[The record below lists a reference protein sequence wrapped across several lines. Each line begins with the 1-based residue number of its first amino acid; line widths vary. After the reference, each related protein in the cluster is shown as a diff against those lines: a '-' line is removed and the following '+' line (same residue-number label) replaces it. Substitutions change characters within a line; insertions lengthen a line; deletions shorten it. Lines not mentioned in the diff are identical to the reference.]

1 MKKKTLQMRRLRSEE
16 IGIFRMMMMNMLN
29 NSPDPYATI
38 MYPIDV
44 GPFVRLIDEFRKT
57 GKSISLHAIYNKM
70 LSIVISEN
78 PIANQIVFGNKVYQ
92 KEGVHIANGFLL
104 PGNNEVLA
112 HLIMENCQLKSLET
126 IQREFKRKMVSKAR
140 EYSTPPKKINV
151 QIMGLMIRLGITKLI
166 GGKKLFEMGFERGL
180 VSNIIFLNHTFKKPS
195 TFLFIKPVIGN
206 VPVRIH
212 AHSPI
217 PHLFL
222 ENGHVK
228 EKHIALFSMTVD
240 HRVGHGLHMQEIGES
255 LQKIAAEPE
264 KFLL

>member
-1 MKKKTLQMRRLRSEE
+1 MKKTLQMRRLRSEE
-16 IGIFRMMMMNMLN
+16 IGIFRMIMMNMLY

-44 GPFVRLIDEFRKT
+44 DPFNKLIDEFKKS

-104 PGNNEVLA
+104 PGSNEVLA
-112 HLIMENCQLKSLET
+112 PLIMENCQLKSLET
-126 IQREFKRKMVSKAR
+126 IQRELKRTMISKAK
-140 EYSTPPKKINV
+140 EFSTPPKKLNV
-151 QIMGLMIRLGITKLI
+151 QIMGMMIRLGFTRLI
-166 GGKKLFEMGFERGL
+166 GEKKLFEMGFEKGL
-180 VSNIIFLNHTFKKPS
+180 VSNIFFLNHTFKNPS
-195 TFLFIKPVIGN
+195 TFIFIKPVIGN

-212 AHSPI
+212 AHSPV

-222 ENGHVK
+222 ENGHVR
-228 EKHIALFSMTVD
+228 EKQVALFSVTVD
-240 HRVGHGLHMQEIGES
+240 HRIGHGLHMQEIGKS
-255 LQKIAAEPE
+255 LQKIAADPE